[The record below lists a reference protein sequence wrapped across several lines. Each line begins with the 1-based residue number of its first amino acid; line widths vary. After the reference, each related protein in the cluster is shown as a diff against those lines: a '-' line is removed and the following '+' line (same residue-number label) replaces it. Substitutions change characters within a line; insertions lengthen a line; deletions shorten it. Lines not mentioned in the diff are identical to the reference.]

1 MEPIN
6 NLFVDP
12 EQPDVDY
19 AELDFDDQLKHTQR
33 LKGRLL
39 HKLTAGPEGLPTDK
53 DGVELLLKV
62 ADSMDKVTIAKRRLV
77 VDEKKG
83 DDALSILNAIAQS
96 VQQSG
101 GAHPF
106 LKREPSEPTQSQ
118 DLGELPEA
126 FEKGHAKGEG
136 DQGVIIEASDK
147 FISRMDVVNKEQL
160 EQRSREMGLLDDL
173 PQK

>member
-39 HKLTAGPEGLPTDK
+39 HKLTSGPDGLPTDK
-53 DGVELLLKV
+53 DGVELILKV
-62 ADSMDKVTIAKRRLV
+62 ADSMDKVTIAKKRLV

-83 DDALSILNAIAQS
+83 DDALSILNAIALS
-96 VQQSG
+96 VQKG
-101 GAHPF
+101 GGEHPF
-106 LKREPSEPTQSQ
+106 LIKDGTPSTDVQ
-118 DLGELPEA
+118 DLGTLPET
-126 FEKGHAKGEG
+126 FERGHAAGEG
-136 DQGVIIEASDK
+136 EQGVIIEASDK
-147 FISRMDVVNKEQL
+147 FISRMDVVNKEQML
-160 EQRSREMGLLDDL
+160 KRAQEMGLTDES
-173 PQK
+173 